1 MARSAENLP
10 SQIFLDNSPQLI
22 YYEDIMK
29 EITLFNVEV
38 PAFIYAPVIYF
49 VWVSVLLFIK
59 KIVYGRVEKFA
70 SHTKSKLDDIILA
83 ALNFPLVLLIFVS
96 GIFILEKFSPILT
109 GSELSGYFLV
119 GLKTTT
125 VIAIILFMDRLFNN
139 LIQTYSYKIDILR
152 TSGGV
157 ARTFVRIIVIGLGLL
172 ILLDSFGVSI
182 TPLLASLGI
191 GSLAVAL
198 ALQPTLENFFSGI
211 QIVIDKPIK
220 VGQFIKLDS
229 GEEGYVQR
237 VGWRSTW
244 VRMLPN
250 NVVVIPN
257 KILVGSKV
265 LNYYYPQKELA
276 VLVQVGVHYDSDLK
290 HVEKVTCEVAKE
302 VMKDVKGG
310 VPEFNPF
317 IRYHTFNDF
326 SIDFT
331 VILRAKEFVDNYL
344 IKHEFIKRLHERYAK
359 EGIIIPYPIRAIN
372 NDQEK
377 AK

>member
-1 MARSAENLP
+1 MNEIALLNLK
-10 SQIFLDNSPQLI
+10 I
-22 YYEDIMK
+22 
-29 EITLFNVEV
+29 
-38 PAFIYAPVIYF
+38 PAFIYAPVLYF
-49 VWVSVLLFIK
+49 IWVSILLLAK
-59 KIVYGRVEKFA
+59 KLVFGKIEKFA
-70 SHTKSKLDDIILA
+70 QKSRSQLDDILLG
-83 ALNFPLVLLIFVS
+83 ALNFPLVLLIFTS
-96 GIFILEKFSPILT
+96 GAFIVQRALPALSSSEFSR
-109 GSELSGYFLV
+109 YFFV
-119 GLKTTT
+119 
-125 VIAIILFMDRLFNN
+125 AIKAASIVAVVLFLDRLLSN
-139 LIQTYSYKIDILR
+139 LIQVYAYKIDILK

-157 ARTFVRIIVIGLGLL
+157 ARGFVRIIVIALGLL

-198 ALQPTLENFFSGI
+198 ALQPTLENFFAGI

-220 VGQFIKLDS
+220 LGQFIKLDS
-229 GEEGYVQR
+229 GEEGYVAK

-257 KILVGSKV
+257 KVLINSKV
-265 LNYYYPQKELA
+265 LNYYYPETEMA
-276 VLVQVGVHYDSDLK
+276 VLVQVGVHYESDLK

-302 VMKDVKGG
+302 VMKEVQGG
-310 VPEFNPF
+310 VPGFDPF

-359 EGIIIPYPIRAIN
+359 EGIVIPYPIRAIN
-372 NDQEK
+372 YDQEK